1 MKLRKRMTRRAFGSL
16 ALAILLLALLAYPAA
31 RLGVFEWP
39 REYDPF
45 AAPDMR
51 DEPNFLTPW
60 QMKYVDAVPQQC
72 LAAFALAGIPATLE
86 PVRAKGTACELSG
99 AIRLNRLSAARLAP
113 EATRC
118 AIAARL
124 YMWERHILQPAAR
137 RLLGEPVAEI
147 LQLGSYNCRT
157 MRGGPSLSE
166 HATAN
171 AFDISGFRTASG
183 RVIKVKDNWGKAAPE
198 GNFLHIAHDGLCDW
212 FNLTLGPD
220 YNSAHA
226 DHFHVDMGWWRNCR

>member
-1 MKLRKRMTRRAFGSL
+1 MMRRALGSL
-16 ALAILLLALLAYPAA
+16 LLAILLAALLAYPAS
-31 RLGVFEWP
+31 RLGLFQWP
-39 REYDPF
+39 RAYDPL
-45 AAPDMR
+45 AVPDLR
-51 DEPNFLTPW
+51 AEPNFMTPW
-60 QMKYVDAVPQQC
+60 QMKLVDAAPRQC
-72 LAAFALAGIPATLE
+72 LAAFAMAGIPAALA

-99 AIRLNRLSAARLAP
+99 AITLDRLSAARLAP
-113 EATRC
+113 EDTRC

-157 MRGGPSLSE
+157 MRGGASMSE

-183 RVIKVKDNWGKAAPE
+183 KVILVKDDWGKATPE
-198 GNFLHIAHDGLCDW
+198 GKFLHTAHDGLCDW

-220 YNSAHA
+220 YNAAHA